1 MVATSDIRHKVMVTI
16 INNQCNY
23 LIRNACMPFTW
34 SKSIRCGDASYF
46 SLFQLNSWKTQTTT
60 TTTDRA
66 DRSETKTAT
75 SATARSPVKIE
86 SSSSLP
92 ASSTSMTPA
101 TSMRITPRDHRAF
114 AVLPPVTN
122 NISISLFDSSV
133 IPTTY
138 SSATN
143 HDCQS
148 LFIQYY
154 YPRHHKGTCTGS

>member
-1 MVATSDIRHKVMVTI
+1 MVTISDIRLHKVMVTI
-16 INNQCNY
+16 ISTQCNY
-23 LIRNACMPFTW
+23 TLTICLVRNACMPFT

-60 TTTDRA
+60 TTTDRG
-66 DRSETKTAT
+66 DRSETKTTT
-75 SATARSPVKIE
+75 SVPCKDRIIIITTGLEHSDD
-86 SSSSLP
+86 
-92 ASSTSMTPA
+92 ASNEHANNST
-101 TSMRITPRDHRAF
+101 
-114 AVLPPVTN
+114 LLLYY

-148 LFIQYY
+148 LFIYYY
-154 YPRHHKGTCTGS
+154 YPRHHKGICTGS